1 MSDSEGCV
9 LASLTLLIFYLFY
22 VVVAIV
28 IVGLLSLAGLVVSNF
43 WTLVFILALILLLL
57 SAVL

>member
-1 MSDSEGCV
+1 MSNNEGCV
-9 LASLTLLIFYLFY
+9 LASLTLLIIYLFY

-28 IVGLLSLAGLVVSNF
+28 IMALLSLVGVVVGNF
-43 WTLVFILALILLLL
+43 WAVVFVSALILLLL